1 MLVRCG
7 SWRCATL
14 IGSLD
19 TLGGTLSDLGTCK
32 AVLGGVRGSNVAVR
46 SMTAAKEQ
54 WVPPQARQADA
65 KTFTKRNK
73 RSEKHYGMSYASKAS
88 ETQQQ

>member
-14 IGSLD
+14 VGSLD
-19 TLGGTLSDLGTCK
+19 ALGGTLSDLGPCK
-32 AVLGGVRGSNVAVR
+32 AVLGRVRGSNVAVR
-46 SMTAAKEQ
+46 SMTAAKEER
-54 WVPPQARQADA
+54 VPPQARQAGA

-73 RSEKHYGMSYASKAS
+73 RSEKHYGIIYASKS
-88 ETQQQ
+88 